1 MQIYLARN
9 NEQAGPYTLEQVNRM
24 LASGQVVLTDLAWHE
39 GMANWQPLQQLTGG
53 RLSYDPNPSPSP
65 FQSTPVFGN
74 NPTTAPSNAT
84 ISLQKTDT
92 MQPLAQAA
100 PIAPISKRLLGGA
113 IDIILIMMT
122 NLPVLQYLD
131 NSKINQ
137 ISQSGESLE
146 KQMESVAALAA
157 QSIPLDA
164 QIVSIG
170 LLFFICA
177 VQIFLISRRGQS
189 IGKLIVGTQIVQD
202 DQKTPATFIHVI
214 WIRTITPWLIY
225 STYVAVPMLSA
236 MFFIA
241 TLTALLISPRRQAL
255 HDRLAKTVVVERP
268 KPPHA

>member
-113 IDIILIMMT
+113 IDSCLIMLT
-122 NLPVLQYLD
+122 SLPTLQYMD
-131 NSKINQ
+131 MSK
-137 ISQSGESLE
+137 LE
-146 KQMESVAALAA
+146 QLSENNRGMMDVVTQMQAG
-157 QSIPLDA
+157 IPQDA
-164 QIVSIG
+164 QLISNIM
-170 LLFFICA
+170 LFAICA
-177 VQIFLISRRGQS
+177 VQILLISRRGQS
-189 IGKLIVGTQIVQD
+189 IGKLIMGTQIVQE
-202 DQKTPATFIHVI
+202 DQKTPATFGKAI
-214 WIRTITPWLIY
+214 WVRTVLPWLLY
-225 STYVAVPMLSA
+225 SLPVINLVFLM
-236 MFFIA
+236 A
-241 TLTALLISPRRQAL
+241 TLITLMISPRRQAL
-255 HDRLAKTVVVERP
+255 HDRLAKTVVVELP
-268 KPPHA
+268 KSTPHA